1 MTKPVVYAIFSHI
14 NPRQV
19 IRLVRT
25 LRALSPHAHI
35 VVHHDPG
42 YPPLAA
48 EQVEE
53 AGGRLIPDP
62 VAGEWGDFS
71 QVLQHLHVMR
81 WCRDHLDFEW
91 FITLTGQTY
100 PIKALAD
107 FESTLARAPYDAFVE
122 HFDAY
127 DPAVWPIGE
136 AARRYHYRFV
146 KLPRFPYWHRLPAV
160 VRASV
165 PRVIRVFN
173 ATQTLARIFTYPK
186 GLRTRLGV
194 LTIRRPFGR
203 GGLHLTGASQNT
215 NYRRKAIES
224 VLSYVD
230 ANPDYS
236 AYFRRTA
243 LPDESFFAT
252 ILCNSPELR
261 IANDNLRHI
270 HWAGPQAATG
280 GVLALHQLPDLKAS
294 PAWFALKVDQDAD
307 PEILDTLDL
316 HLGLSVTK
324 DMP

>member
-71 QVLQHLHVMR
+71 QVLQHLYVMR

-127 DPAVWPIGE
+127 DPAVWPSGE
-136 AARRYHYRFV
+136 AARRYHYRFIQ
-146 KLPRFPYWHRLPAV
+146 LPKFRYWHRLPTV
-160 VRASV
+160 VRERV
-165 PRVIRVFN
+165 PGLIRAFN
-173 ATQTLARIFTYPK
+173 AAQALVRIFTYPK
-186 GLRTRLGV
+186 GLRTRLGL
-194 LTIRRPFGR
+194 LTIRRPFGNER
-203 GGLHLTGASQNT
+203 LQLVGANQNT
-215 NYRRKAIES
+215 NYRRKAIEFL
-224 VLSYVD
+224 LSYVD
-230 ANPDYS
+230 ANLGYS

-243 LPDESFFAT
+243 LPDETFFAT
-252 ILCNSPELR
+252 VLCSHQALR
-261 IANDNLRHI
+261 VANDNLRHI
-270 HWAGPQAATG
+270 HWAGPQSATG
-280 GVLALHQLPDLKAS
+280 GVLTVRELSDLETS
-294 PAWFALKVDQDAD
+294 PAWFALKFDQDTD
-307 PEILDTLDL
+307 PEILDILDL
-316 HLGLSVTK
+316 RLGLSETK